1 MPRTAQ
7 PYLSRGWFVTNLG
20 GKRHRLC
27 READGLRA
35 AGDAL
40 RLLQKEVAENG
51 GRPFPNLTVV
61 ELIAMFLDS
70 VKVERS
76 HHTYSDYQRWLT
88 EFARTYGNRPARDI
102 TRYEA
107 QQFRNGIAN
116 GTWVRIPPPPKPT
129 TSKQIKGANPASD
142 DRPVS
147 KPYKPKTVD
156 HAVISVKR
164 CWNWG
169 IENEVI
175 PPKNPFD
182 KLPLF
187 DPDGRQRVMTNQE
200 FQSLLRHSW
209 DSCFQRALIALRY
222 TSARPGEVRK
232 LTWAQVD
239 WENHRWVIYRHKSS
253 HTAKVSKPKLIPMC
267 ACVENLLRWLKKKD
281 GHQPFVFL
289 NSEGNPWTKDAFVQ
303 RMDSLR
309 ARAGIVADENGEKL
323 VLYHHRHTFL
333 TAAASSQG
341 ISGPMLQQLA
351 GHTDPRTTE
360 RYAHLANKE
369 MYQAGVRVAEGLRPQ
384 RPGK

>member
-1 MPRTAQ
+1 MPRPAQ
-7 PYLSRGWFVTNLG
+7 PYLSRGWYVTNLG
-20 GKRHRLC
+20 GKRQRLC
-27 READGLRA
+27 PAADGLRA
-35 AGDAL
+35 ARDAL
-40 RLLQKEVAENG
+40 LRLQGEVAENG
-51 GRPFPNLTVV
+51 GRPFPSLTVI

-88 EFARTYGNRPARDI
+88 EFARTYGHRPARDI

-116 GTWVRIPPPPKPT
+116 GTWVRPQPPKPIT
-129 TSKQIKGANPASD
+129 PRKSRAVA
-142 DRPVS
+142 PVA
-147 KPYKPKTVD
+147 KKPPTPQPYKPKTVD

-187 DPDGRQRVMTNQE
+187 EPDGRQRVMTNQE

-209 DSCFQRALIALRY
+209 DSCFQRVLIALRY
-222 TSARPGEVRK
+222 TSARPGEIRK

-239 WENHRWVIYRHKSS
+239 WENHRWVIHRHKSS
-253 HTAKVSKPKLIPMC
+253 NTAKVKKPKLIPMDP
-267 ACVENLLRWLKKKD
+267 CVENLLRWLKKRH
-281 GHQPFVFL
+281 GNQPFAFL
-289 NSEGNPWTKDAFVQ
+289 NSEGKPWTKDAFVQ

-309 ARAGIVADENGEKL
+309 ARAGIAADENGEKL

-333 TAAASSQG
+333 TAAASGQG

-351 GHTDPRTTE
+351 GHTDPRTTA
-360 RYAHLANKE
+360 RYAHLANRE
-369 MYQAGVRVAEGLRPQ
+369 MLQAGIRVAESLRPQ
-384 RPGK
+384 RRGK